1 MLVSLLAAASRP
13 RLAARRH
20 EREHFRLTRRVAEDE
35 QIDLLHARLRSAAL
49 HDDSLWG
56 VPLTSEPAPDSRH
69 LLRRFL
75 EARDWDVEQAA
86 DMIEGTLAWRSEFGA
101 AATQP
106 DAFPGSECGRDDS
119 GSAQIVLRLEHVRE
133 DAFADV
139 ARYARWCVSLHEAA
153 IRQLDLAGQHLDAAA
168 RPAYR
173 IVVDCRGM
181 SAYHFG
187 GAARKCA
194 RHLAG
199 LMQNHYPDF
208 VGETLIVNAPATMAR
223 LWGVVRRVL
232 PAKFAAAVRVTTD
245 DAAAPAM
252 ADFEVAQPPYVKYAM

>member
-20 EREHFRLTRRVAEDE
+20 EREHFRLTRRAAEDE
-35 QIDLLHARLRSAAL
+35 QIDLLHARLRSTAL

-56 VPLTSEPAPDSRH
+56 VPLTETAPDSRH

-75 EARDWDVEQAA
+75 EARDWDVDQAA

-101 AATQP
+101 AATQA

-252 ADFEVAQPPYVKYAM
+252 ADFEVAQPPAVKYAM

>member
-20 EREHFRLTRRVAEDE
+20 EREHFRVTRRAAEDE
-35 QIDLLHARLRSAAL
+35 RFDLLHARLRSTAL

-56 VPLTSEPAPDSRH
+56 VPLTSEPASDSRH

-75 EARDWDVEQAA
+75 EARDWDVDQAA

-101 AATQP
+101 AATQA

-139 ARYARWCVSLHEAA
+139 ARYARWCVSLHEACRPFA
-153 IRQLDLAGQHLDAAA
+153 AQLLSTTST
-168 RPAYR
+168 
-173 IVVDCRGM
+173 V
-181 SAYHFG
+181 
-187 GAARKCA
+187 K
-194 RHLAG
+194 
-199 LMQNHYPDF
+199 
-208 VGETLIVNAPATMAR
+208 R
-223 LWGVVRRVL
+223 LERVL
-232 PAKFAAAVRVTTD
+232 KVQKALVD
-245 DAAAPAM
+245 
-252 ADFEVAQPPYVKYAM
+252 EKYRTPRSARSRKKG